1 MILFGK
7 IQSRCLVS
15 EWKRAAWY
23 QSERVLLDFNGQE
36 GSPIQSYLSCDF
48 LEIRMPIKNGFFC
61 LAVVP
66 QQKSFLGKFEKAGLA
81 GTEALSYVQIRWGKQ
96 LAFISGLSYRL
107 ASLAVCGE
115 LLGVHHMFHSSI
127 SDAFYWWSQQK
138 VIWRSMFIICLWS
151 IWKARNNSIFNSIH
165 CFPADIFSKVM
176 LSYGSLPFKAPK
188 EKEDVLPSGPLVSP
202 SFHMRIFWWCWT
214 VCGCRVYILINE
226 SCHFSIHWNGGRG
239 SNSKAKAMAL
249 DGLLYFCSFL
259 DISDVSIFGN
269 SKVMVDFVLKENN
282 ISMPHLAG
290 WMNRIRALW
299 DDMYDFSI
307 KHISGSQ
314 NLKADSLSKKGLS
327 SSLGLWFVQI
337 LFEEEIFTIQEFSS
351 PVF

>member
-1 MILFGK
+1 
-7 IQSRCLVS
+7 
-15 EWKRAAWY
+15 
-23 QSERVLLDFNGQE
+23 
-36 GSPIQSYLSCDF
+36 
-48 LEIRMPIKNGFFC
+48 
-61 LAVVP
+61 
-66 QQKSFLGKFEKAGLA
+66 
-81 GTEALSYVQIRWGKQ
+81 
-96 LAFISGLSYRL
+96 
-107 ASLAVCGE
+107 
-115 LLGVHHMFHSSI
+115 
-127 SDAFYWWSQQK
+127 
-138 VIWRSMFIICLWS
+138 
-151 IWKARNNSIFNSIH
+151 
-165 CFPADIFSKVM
+165 
-176 LSYGSLPFKAPK
+176 
-188 EKEDVLPSGPLVSP
+188 
-202 SFHMRIFWWCWT
+202 
-214 VCGCRVYILINE
+214 
-226 SCHFSIHWNGGRG
+226 
-239 SNSKAKAMAL
+239 MAL

>member
-23 QSERVLLDFNGQE
+23 QSERGLPDFNGQE

-115 LLGVHHMFHSSI
+115 LLGVHRMFHSSI

-138 VIWRSMFIICLWS
+138 VSRKWS
-151 IWKARNNSIFNSIH
+151 GGRCSLSVYGAYGRQGTTPFSTASTAFLQ
-165 CFPADIFSKVM
+165 IFSLRLCCLM
-176 LSYGSLPFKAPK
+176 EASLSRRLRKKKMFSLQVPWFLHLSTCAFFDGA
-188 EKEDVLPSGPLVSP
+188 EQRG
-202 SFHMRIFWWCWT
+202 I
-214 VCGCRVYILINE
+214 CGCRVYILINE
-226 SCHFSIHWNGGRG
+226 SCHFSIH
-239 SNSKAKAMAL
+239 
-249 DGLLYFCSFL
+249 
-259 DISDVSIFGN
+259 
-269 SKVMVDFVLKENN
+269 
-282 ISMPHLAG
+282 
-290 WMNRIRALW
+290 
-299 DDMYDFSI
+299 
-307 KHISGSQ
+307 
-314 NLKADSLSKKGLS
+314 
-327 SSLGLWFVQI
+327 
-337 LFEEEIFTIQEFSS
+337 
-351 PVF
+351 